1 MLVRGLLGRRLI
13 HSISGRF
20 GFAEANKLAKQQ
32 NNKQA
37 VAKKPTNMASQ
48 VRSSLTTGSTRPRS
62 GKVTIWSG
70 YP

>member
-48 VRSSLTTGSTRPRS
+48 VRSSLTTGST
-62 GKVTIWSG
+62 
-70 YP
+70 